1 MLARTRT
8 VLHEE
13 KHVDALDIFEHD
25 TVRKMLLCPFSADE
39 EMEWQLAE

>member
-13 KHVDALDIFEHD
+13 KRVNALDTFEHGM
-25 TVRKMLLCPFSADE
+25 VRKMLLCPFSADE